1 MLIYDENSFEI
12 YNSIFM
18 YLPMNLYTIS
28 QSTQILMAASLLLL
42 GVYSRSP
49 LDLKDG
55 LRGHP
60 ARPRHVLLDE
70 QPRVDEEQ
78 DRLHQLPLPVIHIL
92 QAYLCGLLYE
102 WERYQDPFLT
112 TAKKPHQED
121 HQVLNKE
128 KRTKEEILEEV
139 KDTGQES

>member
-1 MLIYDENSFEI
+1 MLYDILINSKLDGR
-12 YNSIFM
+12 
-18 YLPMNLYTIS
+18 LPLV
-28 QSTQILMAASLLLL
+28 AG
-42 GVYSRSP
+42 GVLP
-49 LDLKDG
+49 VPIGVDLKDG
-55 LRGHP
+55 LPAHP

-70 QPRVDEEQ
+70 HRQQPRVDEEQ

-92 QAYLCGLLYE
+92 QAYLGGLLYE
-102 WERYQDPFLT
+102 WERYQDLFLT

-128 KRTKEEILEEV
+128 KRTNEEILKEA